1 MQKSLRIALVG
12 NPNSGK
18 SSLFNALTG
27 LRQKVGNY
35 PGVTV
40 DKKTGFFNLDKHTK
54 VEVVDL
60 PGTYSLYPRSI
71 DEQIAFDVLTDST
84 NPSHPDLIVLVA
96 DASNLKRNLLLCSQ
110 LIDLQMPMIVA
121 LNMTDVASAQGIF
134 IDDKQLSRDLDCP
147 VVITNARNSNGINA
161 LKKTIE
167 EHKRNA
173 PFRFMDCNALAPET
187 LQHARDLFPPMSD
200 YALLLQ
206 LHQFKKHKL
215 QNPRV
220 EHLVKQTAFNSTKA
234 QAAEII
240 ERYKLIQTVVDRTV
254 REVPKDSKEL
264 SKTSKIDKYLTHPLW
279 GYVIFLLIF
288 FLVFQAIFSWASY
301 PMDWIDSGL
310 AAVGSFLN
318 ERLPAGWLTDLLT
331 EGILAGIGG
340 VLVFVPQIMILFG
353 FVSIL
358 EDTGYMARVSFLMDR
373 LMRTAGLSGKSTVPL
388 ISGLACA
395 IPAIMSTRTIDNWK
409 DRIITIMVTPLMSCS
424 ARLPVY
430 TLLVGFAV
438 PDMTLFGLFNI
449 KGLVMLGLYLL
460 GFISAVGV
468 AWFMKLFVKA
478 RDKAIYMME
487 LPVYRLPRWSNVGI
501 TMFEKARVFVMDAGK
516 IIVAI
521 SILLWFLASYGPGEK
536 MQAVEIRYEQQLA
549 STNAL
554 PDDDMNAQFQSE
566 KLRES
571 YAGHVGRFIEPAIA
585 PLGFDWKI
593 GIGLLSAFA
602 AREVFVGTLATI
614 YSVGSSDEADYG
626 MMQERMRAEINPRT
640 GKPTYSMATAFSL
653 LIFFVFAMQC
663 MSTLAVVK
671 RETKSWKYPLIQ
683 VGYMTLLAWLGSFV
697 VYQLLS

>member
-1 MQKSLRIALVG
+1 MG

-40 DKKTGFFNLDKHTK
+40 DKKTGHFNLDKHTK

-84 NPSHPDLIVLVA
+84 NPSFPDLVVLVA

-110 LIDLQMPMIVA
+110 LIDLQLPMIVA
-121 LNMTDVASAQGIF
+121 LNMTDVANKEGIF
-134 IDDKQLSRDLDCP
+134 IDEKQLSRDLDCP
-147 VVITNARNSNGINA
+147 VVITNARNNAGINA

-167 EHKRNA
+167 EHKRTP

-187 LQHARDLFPPMSD
+187 LQRTGELLGPMSD
-200 YALLLQ
+200 YSLLLQ
-206 LHQFKKHKL
+206 LHQHKKQK
-215 QNPRV
+215 QINPGIDQI
-220 EHLVKQTAFNSTKA
+220 LKQTNFNSTKS
-234 QAAEII
+234 QAEEIM
-240 ERYKLIQTVVDRTV
+240 ERYRLIQSIVDRTIRV
-254 REVPKDSKEL
+254 VPKGSEEL
-264 SKTSKIDKYLTHPLW
+264 SMTSRIDKYLTHKVW
-279 GYVIFLLIF
+279 GYVIFVLIF

-301 PMDWIDSGL
+301 PMDWIDSGV
-310 AAVGSFLN
+310 ASVSQFLN
-318 ERLPAGWLTDLLT
+318 ERLPDTWATRLLT

-340 VLVFVPQIMILFG
+340 VLVFIPQIMILFG
-353 FVSIL
+353 FISIL

-373 LMRTAGLSGKSTVPL
+373 LMRSSGLSGKSAVPL

-438 PDMTLFGLFNI
+438 PDVSVFGVFNL

-460 GFISAVGV
+460 GFVSAVSI
-468 AWFMKLFVKA
+468 AWLMKMMVKA

-501 TMFEKARVFVMDAGK
+501 TMFEKARVFVLDAGK

-521 SILLWFLASYGPGEK
+521 SIVLWFLASYGPADK
-536 MQAVEIRYEQQLA
+536 MQAAESLEYPRYANTQVANPMSEEQFAAMQ
-549 STNAL
+549 
-554 PDDDMNAQFQSE
+554 QSE
-566 KLRES
+566 KLRQS
-571 YAGHVGRFIEPAIA
+571 YAGHIGRFIEPAIA

-593 GIGLLSAFA
+593 GIGLISAFA

-614 YSVGSSDEADYG
+614 YSVGSDDESDYG

-683 VGYMTLLAWLGSFV
+683 VGYMTLLAWVGSFV

>member
-1 MQKSLRIALVG
+1 MG

-40 DKKTGFFNLDKHTK
+40 DKKTGLFNLDKHTK

-121 LNMTDVASAQGIF
+121 LNMTDVAATQGIF

-147 VVITNARNSNGINA
+147 VVITNARNNEGINA

-173 PFRFMDCNALAPET
+173 PFRFMDSNALAPDT
-187 LQHARDLFPPMSD
+187 LQTVRDLYEPMSD
-200 YALLLQ
+200 YALLLR
-206 LHQFKKHKL
+206 LHRHKKQKL
-215 QNPRV
+215 VNERV
-220 EHLVKQTAFNSTKA
+220 DVILKQTNFNSTKT

-240 ERYKLIQTVVDRTV
+240 ERYKFIQNIVDRSV
-254 REVPKDSKEL
+254 REVPKNSNEL
-264 SKTSKIDKYLTHPLW
+264 STTSKIDKYLTHPLW

-288 FLVFQAIFSWASY
+288 FLVFQAIFSWAAY
-301 PMDWIDSGL
+301 PMDWIDGGVS
-310 AAVGSFLN
+310 AVSNFLN
-318 ERLPAGWLTDLLT
+318 NRLPDAWYTDLLT
-331 EGILAGIGG
+331 EGIIAGIGG

-353 FVSIL
+353 FITIL

-373 LMRTAGLSGKSTVPL
+373 LMRASGLSGKSTVPL

-438 PDMTLFGLFNI
+438 PNVSVLGVFNL

-460 GFISAVGV
+460 GFVSAIAI
-468 AWFMKLFVKA
+468 AWFMKWVVKA

-516 IIVAI
+516 IIVGI
-521 SILLWFLASYGPGEK
+521 SILLWFLASYGPADN
-536 MQAVEIRYEQQLA
+536 MQAVDAKYEQLA
-549 STNAL
+549 LTHPVENT
-554 PDDDMNAQFQSE
+554 DERDIAQQSE

-571 YAGHVGRFIEPAIA
+571 YAGHVGRLIEPAIA

-593 GIGLLSAFA
+593 GIGLISAFA

-614 YSVGSSDEADYG
+614 YSVGSDDESDYG
-626 MMQERMRAEINPRT
+626 VMQDRMRAEINPRT
-640 GKPTYSMATAFSL
+640 GKPTYGMATAFSL
-653 LIFFVFAMQC
+653 LVFFVFAMQC